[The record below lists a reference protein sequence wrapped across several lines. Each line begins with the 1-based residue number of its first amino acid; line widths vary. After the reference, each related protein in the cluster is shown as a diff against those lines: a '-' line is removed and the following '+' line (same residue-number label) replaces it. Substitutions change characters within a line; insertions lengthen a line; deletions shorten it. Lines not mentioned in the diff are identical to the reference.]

1 MANRRGSGGFDG
13 DRRVGLGV
21 RELVNFYRRWLVT
34 RLAVASLDSNGGAAL

>member
-1 MANRRGSGGFDG
+1 MANRRGDCEFDSV
-13 DRRVGLGV
+13 RRVGLGV